1 MSRKALV
8 LPHDPKWLQEGRMWA
23 ARVREILDGLVLDI
37 DHVGSTAVPGLAA
50 KNALDIQALA
60 FDLDEAEPVI
70 DALAAAGF
78 RHRPEKR
85 GARPVAGYPDDP
97 DCWDQLFFREPEGG
111 RPVHLHVREAGT
123 AAARVALLLRDFLRA
138 DAMACAQYG
147 ALKLGLATHVKDER
161 AYADLKR
168 PFVAVTLRMAEAW
181 AAQTRWR
188 PGQSD
193 A

>member
-1 MSRKALV
+1 MSRKAQV
-8 LPHDPKWLQEGRMWA
+8 HPHDPRWIDEGLYWA
-23 ARVREILDGLVLDI
+23 DRVRDALQGLALDI

-50 KNALDIQALA
+50 KNALDIQALV
-60 FDLDEAEPVI
+60 FDLDEVEPVVA
-70 DALAAAGF
+70 ALAAAGF

-85 GARPVAGYPDDP
+85 GARPVAGYPQDP
-97 DCWDQLFFREPEGG
+97 DCWDQLFFREPEGE
-111 RPVHLHVREAGT
+111 RAVHLHVREAGT

-147 ALKLGLATHVKDER
+147 ALKLGLAAHVKDER

-168 PFVAVTLRMAEAW
+168 PFVAVTLRMPEAW
-181 AAQTRWR
+181 AAQIRWR
-188 PGQSD
+188 PGQGD